1 MTFIDQVNSV
11 TYSGGGD
18 GKERMFKGLLEVCQ
32 ESPEVPL
39 ILVTTDHGTHDLE
52 LEDDIKAC
60 LEDKKATL
68 IIVFNP
74 RMSDPSDLASLA
86 AYERLTANTNVLG
99 TG

>member
-1 MTFIDQVNSV
+1 M
-11 TYSGGGD
+11 
-18 GKERMFKGLLEVCQ
+18 
-32 ESPEVPL
+32 

-74 RMSDPSDLASLA
+74 RMFDSSDHASLD
-86 AYERLTANTNVLG
+86 AYKRLADSVINTEGAYSTVPALTEKLITEIVTHVRTNSEC
-99 TG
+99 